1 MRALLWLIILFAVGL
16 PQNGIA
22 KLENKDSLNQFI
34 LEHPDDSIGLQARL
48 TYVQQIKHGYAE
60 SAPLIHE
67 GISVSKKTHNHFFL
81 QRFYHAAG
89 IMYWQIGNSDS
100 AIVDFQKAL
109 SYALYLKDTLSIG
122 NANLGLANVYK
133 NTGDY
138 AKSVNHAL
146 ESERYFNLAHD
157 TTGAARSYNTLGLI
171 FRQQKDADKAKF
183 YYVQGLNLVR
193 SMHDTVLESG
203 FLSNIGVLYH
213 ELEYYD
219 SAWIYHKSALNLRM
233 AIGDRKAMAISYG
246 NIGSLFLMQN
256 NLDSALYYTNLALA
270 EFSNVNYQ
278 MGMMEAY
285 AALGDIWQKKDNHRN
300 AILMFKKAEELANSG
315 NFKPT
320 LVSIARNM
328 ATSYQAIG
336 DYRQAYQYLENFI
349 AWRDSIFSDEET
361 KKVQKLEIEF
371 TYKKQ
376 QLEDSLK
383 NAERERIAAY
393 EMQKERDK
401 NSAQQTKFRLF
412 AVGGLAVLILILII
426 VIILSKSNRRQR
438 QLNKIIAEQ
447 KTMVEEKNKEITDS
461 INYARR
467 IQEAILPPAQ
477 LIEKYLP
484 DHFVLYLPKD
494 IVAGDFYWLNADDND
509 VLIAAA
515 DCTGHGV
522 PGAMVSVV
530 CSNALNRAVKELKLK
545 NPATI
550 LNKVRELVIET
561 FEKSQHDVNDGMDIA
576 LVRIKKNEPTIKLEY
591 AGANNPMWIYR
602 AKEKSLIEIKPNN
615 QPVGNFT
622 KQTPFTSHEI
632 ELNKGDQVYIFTDGY
647 ADQFGG
653 QDINR
658 GGKKFKS
665 ANLFKLIQSIANS
678 DMSYQKKTL
687 HDTFIQWKGE
697 LEQLDDICIIG
708 LKL

>member
-1 MRALLWLIILFAVGL
+1 MRAQLFLIGWLTIGVSRFGVAANV
-16 PQNGIA
+16 
-22 KLENKDSLNQFI
+22 NKDSLSQ
-34 LEHPDDSIGLQARL
+34 LVHQHTDDSIGLQARL
-48 TYVQQIKHGYAE
+48 TYIQQIKHEYTE
-60 SAPLIHE
+60 SSPLISS
-67 GISVSKKTHNHFFL
+67 GISAAKKTHNHFFL

-100 AIVDFQKAL
+100 AIVEFQKAL

-138 AKSVNHAL
+138 TKSVNHAL
-146 ESERYFNLAHD
+146 ESERYFNLVND

-171 FRQQKDADKAKF
+171 FRLHKDWDKAKF
-183 YYVQGLNLVR
+183 YYLQGLNLVR
-193 SMHDTVLESG
+193 SMHDTMLESG

-213 ELEYYD
+213 ELENYD
-219 SAWIYHKSALNLRM
+219 SAWFYHKRALNLRI

-246 NIGSLFLMQN
+246 NIGSLFLLQN

-285 AALGDIWQKKDNHRN
+285 AALGDIWQKKDHHKN
-300 AILMFKKAEELANSG
+300 AILMFKKAEELAYAG

-328 ATSYQAIG
+328 ATSYQAMG
-336 DYRQAYQYLENFI
+336 DYRQACQYLENYI

-383 NAERERIAAY
+383 NAERERIATY

-401 NSAQQTKFRLF
+401 NSAQQAKFRLF
-412 AVGGLAVLILILII
+412 ALGGFAVLILILMI
-426 VIILSKSNRRQR
+426 VIILSRSNRRQR

-477 LIEKYLP
+477 LIKKYIP
-484 DHFVLYLPKD
+484 EHFVLYLPKD
-494 IVAGDFYWLNADDND
+494 IVAGDFYWLHADEND
-509 VLIAAA
+509 VLIASA

-545 NPATI
+545 NPAYI

-576 LVRIKKNEPTIKLEY
+576 LVRIIKNETTIKLEY
-591 AGANNPMWIYR
+591 AGANNPMWLYR
-602 AKEKSLIEIKPNN
+602 AEEKSLIEFKPDN

-622 KQTPFTSHEI
+622 KQIPFTSHET
-632 ELNKGDQVYIFTDGY
+632 ELHKGDLIYIFTDGY

-665 ANLFKLIQSIANS
+665 SNLFKLIQSIADS
-678 DMSYQKKTL
+678 DISDQKKVL
-687 HDTFIQWKGE
+687 LDTFNQWKGE